1 MAWREL
7 ITRNLGWKLSSL
19 VLATLVWLAVYTN
32 SGNNVRLPT
41 VGRGGVAT
49 RSFPSVP
56 VTVRVPATCTW
67 RWHVEP
73 TEVALT
79 VRGDPRLVQT
89 LRPEDLEVIVDLTGL
104 EDFTTVQWPPR
115 VAAPDGV
122 TIENIKPQSIRV
134 EKITDTNAPAAQPP
148 GS

>member
-19 VLATLVWLAVYTN
+19 VLATLVWLAIYTN
-32 SGNNVRLPT
+32 SGSKIRLPT
-41 VGRGGVAT
+41 VGRQGMAT
-49 RSFPSVP
+49 RSFAKVP
-56 VTVRVPATCTW
+56 VTVRVPAICTW

-79 VRGDPRLVQT
+79 VSGDPRLLQT
-89 LRPEDLEVIVDLTGL
+89 LRPDDLEVVVDLTGL

-115 VAAPDGV
+115 VAAPDGIV
-122 TIENIKPQSIRV
+122 IENVKPPSIRV
-134 EKITDTNAPAAQPP
+134 EKIDGTNAPAPHPAAL
-148 GS
+148 